1 MTPVTRTPHSCRQ
14 RGNRGV
20 SLPSSAPNGAN
31 GVPQVPHR
39 SPGRSGL
46 SGWLYYNG
54 NRPIWALTGGGRAQ
68 NCGSFACCRQQT
80 GPQTTQRQ
88 TWGTCW
94 LLGTGGGRCGSLQE
108 KPLPPHFSPLR
119 QPNRL
124 KSGRC
129 CTRMA
134 RRKAP
139 SPTSTAQAASARLG
153 GLVVAREQRGALRVA
168 AGEAA
173 ASSLFSASAPGGDR
187 RWWLMRVSVH
197 RARSGRRT
205 RTGSTGRH
213 MERT

>member
-1 MTPVTRTPHSCRQ
+1 MALPTPRQAVVVVADSPVWLRVQGAIPPGTSAPPPVMTPVTRTPHSCRQ

-20 SLPSSAPNGAN
+20 SLPSRAPNGVN

-94 LLGTGGGRCGSLQE
+94 LLGTGGGRCGLLQE
-108 KPLPPHFSPLR
+108 KPLPPQDPFTFLR
-119 QPNRL
+119 FGNRI
-124 KSGRC
+124 G
-129 CTRMA
+129 
-134 RRKAP
+134 
-139 SPTSTAQAASARLG
+139 
-153 GLVVAREQRGALRVA
+153 
-168 AGEAA
+168 
-173 ASSLFSASAPGGDR
+173 
-187 RWWLMRVSVH
+187 
-197 RARSGRRT
+197 
-205 RTGSTGRH
+205 
-213 MERT
+213 